1 MSAAETLNTA
11 LIGLHRS
18 LLQYAGECWPWAA
31 AGDAATEK
39 RVRELAA
46 RERNLVGQLF
56 TLLND
61 RGEAVDLGTYPD
73 NSALHYV
80 SLPFLLERMQGETER
95 FADQLKALAP
105 TVAGDEEGWAL
116 FGQVQT
122 TVAENLAAIKDLRT
136 KAQSPVAVA

>member
-31 AGDAATEK
+31 AGDAASEA
-39 RVRELAA
+39 RVRGLAA
-46 RERNLVGQLF
+46 RERELVGQLF

-61 RGEAVDLGTYPD
+61 RGVAVDFGTYPD
-73 NSALHYV
+73 HSALHYV
-80 SLPFLLERMQGETER
+80 SLPFLLERMESESDR
-95 FADQLKALAP
+95 FAEQLKALAP

-116 FGQVQT
+116 FGQVQS
-122 TVAENLAAIKDLRT
+122 TVAANLEAIRELRA
-136 KAQSPVAVA
+136 KAQSPVAVG